1 VLKVGTDRLIRA
13 SHGLLTSYW
22 GPIMT
27 ILVDPAL
34 RDDAL
39 REAIYDGDLIV
50 LTRLQAVSDLVD
62 YTRDQLAELFRP
74 HDPLHAHEFIEPA
87 VMARLLGE
95 WKPRWIHAER
105 SKQLVCDIITQ
116 AGLPAEFT
124 SYDVPKPRTS
134 FPVGHLTSGIAYA
147 FPWHRDSWYSAP
159 VQQLNWW
166 LPIFPIRADNS
177 MAFDPSGFGR
187 AVPNT
192 SDTFDYYRNNAQR
205 LNTAKHVSREEQ
217 SRPGAIGHEAAQELI
232 VLPAPGSVLLFA
244 GAQLHTSIPNNSGLA
259 RYSVDFRT
267 VDARDVVAGRGAPVV
282 DAHCTGTAI
291 RDFRN
296 VTTNTPFDERLVTQ
310 IYGAP
315 PADAM
320 LVFTQPDAESPT
332 SEGPAELRPRRRTTP
347 SRRRPSAKVPG

>member
-1 VLKVGTDRLIRA
+1 
-13 SHGLLTSYW
+13 
-22 GPIMT
+22 MT
-27 ILVDPAL
+27 ILIDPAL
-34 RDDAL
+34 SDDSLRQAL
-39 REAIYDGDLIV
+39 YDGDLIV

-62 YTRDQLAELFRP
+62 YTRDQLTELFRP
-74 HDPLHAHEFIEPA
+74 FDPVHAHEFIQPA
-87 VMARLLGE
+87 EMAKLLGE
-95 WKPRWIHAER
+95 WKPRWIHSQR

-124 SYDVPKPRTS
+124 YYDVPKPRTS

-166 LPIFPIRADNS
+166 LPIFPVRADNS

-205 LNTAKHVSREEQ
+205 LNTAKHVTREEQ
-217 SRPGAIGHEAAQELI
+217 ARPGAIGHKAAQELI
-232 VLPAPGSVLLFA
+232 VLPAPGSILLFS

-267 VDARDVVAGRGAPVV
+267 VDARDLVDGRGAPVV
-282 DAHCTGTAI
+282 DAYCTGTAI

-296 VTTNTPFDERLVTQ
+296 VSNDAAFDERLVAK

-320 LVFTQPDAESPT
+320 LVFTQPAAQSRSSGGAREP
-332 SEGPAELRPRRRTTP
+332 RRRRTTP
-347 SRRRPSAKVPG
+347 SRHRPNASVPG